1 MPSWETIGIIAGS
14 VAAAVAVLTV
24 FSVVGAWFVTEL
36 IKTIRYEWEK
46 ADPARKEKGG
56 KQ

>member
-1 MPSWETIGIIAGS
+1 MPSWETIGVIVGY
-14 VAAAVAVLTV
+14 VAVALAALTV

-36 IKTIRYEWEK
+36 IKTIRHEWEK